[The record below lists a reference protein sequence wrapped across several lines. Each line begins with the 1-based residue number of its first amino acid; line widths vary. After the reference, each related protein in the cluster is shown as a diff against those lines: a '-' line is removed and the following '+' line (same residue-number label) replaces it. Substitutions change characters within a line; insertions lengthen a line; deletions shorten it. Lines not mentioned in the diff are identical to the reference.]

1 MKIPSRTRA
10 NERRSSR
17 GGDHPR
23 SSSFQKKDIVH
34 RVKARYWR
42 IWGKMRPEKRKV
54 NLTPKTQMACDVVR
68 EQGSWLWAGR
78 RVNYY
83 KFPGTI

>member
-1 MKIPSRTRA
+1 
-10 NERRSSR
+10 
-17 GGDHPR
+17 
-23 SSSFQKKDIVH
+23 
-34 RVKARYWR
+34 
-42 IWGKMRPEKRKV
+42 MRPEERKV

-68 EQGSWLWAGR
+68 EQGSWLWAGQ